1 MAYDKEITIKVKEE
15 GVDELNTKITKLN
28 KNLDQVE
35 TESKKAGEGIENV
48 TKNGGAIAILD
59 QLTGGL
65 ATRFRDAFEATKLF
79 NFSLKGTKTALIATG
94 IGAFVVALGL
104 IVAYWDEIVEFIGGA
119 NKKLQE
125 QIDLNNKNITN
136 LSFELKLLE
145 SKEKILIAEGKSTK
159 EVKEQK
165 EKLLNLLILEN
176 DLLLQGLQTQ
186 ILKEQSQAKELT
198 FGEKALNL
206 LRLGQGQPIK
216 IISEITEEEK
226 TRIDEITKA
235 IQDGKLKAEELK
247 LALIELNKPTEEEK
261 DKEKENNKE
270 RKKVV
275 GIETSLANDQELSL
289 AKLLADEKVRIDRQA
304 QDSIARYREEI
315 RQEDAAEAIALE
327 ESVKDAKAN
336 IANQT
341 LSLLSEIAGKGS
353 KVGKALAVAQT
364 TLSGIEGVQNAFTTA
379 SKSPITTV
387 FPAYPFIQAGLAGA
401 FSALQ
406 VKKIL
411 STDAS
416 GKSGGGGGSGVGG
429 GGGTSAPSFN
439 LVAGT
444 GSNQIAEGLQGQSQP
459 IEAYVVSSNV
469 TTSQELDRK
478 IISGASLG

>member
-35 TESKKAGEGIENV
+35 TESKKAGEGIEDV

-125 QIDLNNKNITN
+125 QIDLNNENITN

-235 IQDGKLKAEELK
+235 IQDGKLNAEELK

-289 AKLLADEKVRIDRQA
+289 SKLLADEKVRIDRQA

-315 RQEDAAEAIALE
+315 REEDAAKAIALE

-416 GKSGGGGGSGVGG
+416 GKSSISSGGGGGS
-429 GGGTSAPSFN
+429 TSAPSAPSFN

-444 GSNQIAEGLQGQSQP
+444 GSNQIAEGLQGSQKP

-478 IISGASLG
+478 IIQGASLG

>member
-1 MAYDKEITIKVKEE
+1 MAYTKEITV
-15 GVDELNTKITKLN
+15 VVNTKKAEKDFGSLGNVIQEQKDITIEFEKELRSLEAQLKNTSKGNLQAQKSLKSNISNIKEALKDQKLAVRDLSN
-28 KNLDQVE
+28 EQRKQTKVQDLTVESATRNYGAIQLLDQV
-35 TESKKAGEGIENV
+35 
-48 TKNGGAIAILD
+48 
-59 QLTGGL
+59 TGGM
-65 ATRFRDAFEATKLF
+65 ASQVRAASDATKLF
-79 NFSLKGTKTALIATG
+79 NFNLKATRTALIATG

-235 IQDGKLKAEELK
+235 IQDGKLKADELK
-247 LALIELNKPTEEEK
+247 LALIELNKPKDSEKPKTQDQLFEEFSKRQDAIKKQIE
-261 DKEKENNKE
+261 DDAKE
-270 RKKVV
+270 RERINEENFNKNQDLQAYLDEREQ
-275 GIETSLANDQELSL
+275 IETDAE
-289 AKLLADEKVRIDRQA
+289 DERINRDFKNSQDR
-304 QDSIARYREEI
+304 IK
-315 RQEDAAEAIALE
+315 LE
-327 ESVKDAKAN
+327 ENVKNAKVN

-341 LSLLSEIAGKGS
+341 FSLLSEIAGKGS
-353 KVGKALAVAQT
+353 KVGKALA
-364 TLSGIEGVQNAFTTA
+364 
-379 SKSPITTV
+379 
-387 FPAYPFIQAGLAGA
+387 
-401 FSALQ
+401 
-406 VKKIL
+406 
-411 STDAS
+411 
-416 GKSGGGGGSGVGG
+416 
-429 GGGTSAPSFN
+429 
-439 LVAGT
+439 
-444 GSNQIAEGLQGQSQP
+444 
-459 IEAYVVSSNV
+459 
-469 TTSQELDRK
+469 
-478 IISGASLG
+478 

>member
-35 TESKKAGEGIENV
+35 TESKKAGEGIEDV

-65 ATRFRDAFEATKLF
+65 ATRFKDAFEATKLF

-125 QIDLNNKNITN
+125 QIDLNNENITN

-315 RQEDAAEAIALE
+315 REEDAAKAIALE
-327 ESVKDAKAN
+327 ESVKDAKLQ

-341 LSLLSEIAGKGS
+341 LGLIGLLAKKGS
-353 KVGKALAVAQT
+353 KLAKGVAAAQTAMNTYQGITAALAAPSTIPEPFGFALKLANAATV
-364 TLSGIEGVQNAFTTA
+364 GVT
-379 SKSPITTV
+379 
-387 FPAYPFIQAGLAGA
+387 GL
-401 FSALQ
+401 LN

-411 STDAS
+411 STSES
-416 GKSGGGGGSGVGG
+416 GLGGVSSSGGGGS
-429 GGGTSAPSFN
+429 TSAPSAPSFN

-444 GSNQIAEGLQGQSQP
+444 GSNQIAEGLNNQSQP
-459 IEAYVVSSNV
+459 LKTYVVSSDV
-469 TTSQELDRK
+469 STSQELDRK